1 MERYRKKNIKFN
13 HKFEMPLAISLQML
27 APHKL
32 YFGWVQ
38 KL

>member
-1 MERYRKKNIKFN
+1 MERNRNRNIKFN
-13 HKFEMPLAISLQML
+13 HKFEMSLAISLQML
-27 APHKL
+27 APYKL